1 METARV
7 ESVKRTIM
15 FVIAWLVGLYIFEIV
30 QEHFHGPIGFAA
42 AAATVGINLY
52 ARHRAALTKART
64 FAYKFW
70 LYLPVVLF
78 FAVPIV
84 AKLAAY
90 YFTRE
95 EERSWWGLMV
105 SLLPFI
111 LKLGVPV
118 AVLLWVYWTLGRL
131 APEVYAT
138 EEPAQET
145 EALPD

>member
-1 METARV
+1 MGTARV

-30 QEHFHGPIGFAA
+30 QEHFHGSIGFAA
-42 AAATVGINLY
+42 AAATVGVNLY

-78 FAVPIV
+78 FAVPIA
-84 AKLAAY
+84 AKLVAY
-90 YFTRE
+90 FMQE
-95 EERSWWGLMV
+95 EERSWWNHMV

-118 AVLLWVYWTLGRL
+118 AVLLWVYWTLGRVI
-131 APEVYAT
+131 PEASST
-138 EEPAQET
+138 EAPAQDT
-145 EALPD
+145 QLPSD

>member
-42 AAATVGINLY
+42 AAVTVGVNLY
-52 ARHRAALTKART
+52 ARHRASLTKART

-70 LYLPVVLF
+70 VYLPVVLF

-84 AKLAAY
+84 AKLVAY
-90 YFTRE
+90 FMQE
-95 EERSWWGLMV
+95 EERSWWNHMV

-118 AVLLWVYWTLGRL
+118 AVLLWVYWTIGRMI
-131 APEVYAT
+131 PEASS
-138 EEPAQET
+138 T
-145 EALPD
+145 EAIDTPPD